1 MGKKAIGGQPSAE
14 ETTKHDRKIAPLMRI
29 QRGAAVAKPKARN
42 MARSETVALLPNVI
56 RGIASP
62 TIILMLMRQNKLEMT
77 QTRSD
82 DHLRKRRTY
91 FR

>member
-42 MARSETVALLPNVI
+42 MARSETVALPNVI

-62 TIILMLMRQNKLEMT
+62 TIILMLMRQNMPEMI